1 MVDNFDLKLIKALQ
15 EDGRESYV
23 NLAKKLG
30 VVEGTVRKRIKHLIN
45 KNIMR
50 IIAVPNVEAL
60 GYNFI
65 SIIGFQVTTTE
76 IRKVAEKLAQNP
88 HVCYLSYTTGRYDL
102 IAFLIAQSTEEH
114 TKIVESE
121 IMSIPNIARTET
133 FINLKIV
140 KGLRGLPDVT
150 QLISDNEIASSK
162 KT

>member
-1 MVDNFDLKLIKALQ
+1 MVDNFDLKLLKALQ

-30 VVEGTVRKRIKHLIN
+30 VVEGTVRKRIKHLLD
-45 KNIMR
+45 KDIMR
-50 IIAVPNVEAL
+50 IKAVPNMGAL

-76 IRKVAEKLAQNP
+76 IRSVAEKLAQNP
-88 HVCYLSYTTGRYDL
+88 HVCYLAYTTGRYDL
-102 IAFLIAQSTEEH
+102 IAFLIAQSTDEH

-121 IMSIPNIARTET
+121 IMAIPNIARTET
-133 FINLKIV
+133 FVNLKIV

-150 QLISDNEIASSK
+150 QLITDNEIASVK